1 MRHWGSNFDHLISVQ
16 NIGAVAKLVAAPF
29 FMMMESKMGRLSG
42 KIALVTGGASVP
54 GLGSATAI
62 RFAEEGAVVYLTDRD
77 AEGAEKVAADIR
89 ASGGQAHALAHDVT
103 SEADWDRVMAAVI
116 GGHGCLDVLVNNAGI
131 AVLRM
136 IEDFTT
142 EDWNLQI
149 NVNLNSVFYGTK
161 RAVVAMRK
169 VGQGGSI
176 INISSVAGIAG
187 VPACGAYAAAK
198 GGLRIFS
205 KTIAMETAKDKIR
218 VNTVHPGMILT
229 NMQGVALEDNADNYD
244 ATLALVP
251 MGYMGEPLDIANMN
265 LFLASDEARYITGA
279 EMVVDGGMMAH

>member
-1 MRHWGSNFDHLISVQ
+1 M
-16 NIGAVAKLVAAPF
+16 A
-29 FMMMESKMGRLSG
+29 GRLAG
-42 KIALVTGGASVP
+42 KITLVTGGASVP

-62 RFAEEGAVVYLTDRD
+62 RFAEEGAVVYVTDRD
-77 AEGAEKVAADIR
+77 AAGAEAVAAGIR
-89 ASGGQAHALAHDVT
+89 ASGGDAIALSHDVT
-103 SEADWDRVMAAVI
+103 SEADWDAVFAAIMA
-116 GGHGCLDVLVNNAGI
+116 GHGRLDVLVNNAGI
-131 AVLRM
+131 AVLRL

-142 EDWNLQI
+142 EDWNLQN

-161 RAVVAMRK
+161 RAVIAMRK
-169 VGQGGSI
+169 AGQGGSI

-198 GGLRIFS
+198 GGVRIFS

-229 NMQGVALEDNADNYD
+229 NMQGVAAEDNADNYD

-251 MGYMGEPLDIANMN
+251 MGYMGDPLDIANMN
-265 LFLASDEARYITGA
+265 LFLASDEARYITGT

>member
-1 MRHWGSNFDHLISVQ
+1 
-16 NIGAVAKLVAAPF
+16 
-29 FMMMESKMGRLSG
+29 MMESKMGRLSG

-103 SEADWDRVMAAVI
+103 SEADWAVI
-116 GGHGCLDVLVNNAGI
+116 DGHGRLDVLVNNAGI

-251 MGYMGEPLDIANMN
+251 MGYMGDPLDIANMN